1 MNAIEAGIQQT
12 ISQQRLMAQQADE
25 LRRDLR
31 EKNAELDAGH
41 KRWKRSVLGLDFGRA
56 FWRPIVAR
64 WLVWF
69 GCSWAVGSVIWLLPA
84 LVKLIKGAQ

>member
-1 MNAIEAGIQQT
+1 MKQIEALLLDMNARKREL
-12 ISQQRLMAQQADE
+12 QRQMDEKVAE
-25 LRRDLR
+25 LRPGP
-31 EKNAELDAGH
+31 APVPG
-41 KRWKRSVLGLDFGRA
+41 

-64 WLVWF
+64 WLVWL